1 MASAVATKEYDSLP
15 AVADKV
21 SYLLVVCLLHVY
33 PYPMFFMS
41 RRFRFYVE
49 INLQY
54 LTNHYT
60 QYSLIIMSS
69 FYDGSSRRRSYR
81 DERSRG
87 EISSNKRHH
96 HVNAARQAKMDA
108 LLQELQTAKPS
119 ELPHRGG
126 RDDSYYGSIHDGEN
140 DFHGYGDRF
149 APQKKG
155 SYVEPGMEHLTT
167 NLFVGNLDPMTT
179 EEELTDCFRQFGQYY
194 VHIKLLSDLL
204 NAWSTFEGQC

>member
-1 MASAVATKEYDSLP
+1 M
-15 AVADKV
+15 
-21 SYLLVVCLLHVY
+21 VVQRKGR
-33 PYPMFFMS
+33 P
-41 RRFRFYVE
+41 
-49 INLQY
+49 
-54 LTNHYT
+54 
-60 QYSLIIMSS
+60 LIKG
-69 FYDGSSRRRSYR
+69 FGDDGSSSDSDNDAFSSISKKKKPRLASIGSVA
-81 DERSRG
+81 DDGANGDVESTG
-87 EISSNKRHH
+87 ETSSNKRHH

-108 LLQELQTAKPS
+108 LLQELKTAKPS